1 MLKFGSVLTISIR
14 IIILLSFS
22 TSTYSQQSIASA
34 SLSGH
39 VMDERGAAISGATV
53 RITSKETGKNV
64 EVLTEE
70 TGRFGF
76 QYLSVGEYRIEV
88 QHAGFERVSQE
99 IILTVGG
106 VLELNLRLQPA
117 GLTESVNI
125 AAGIPLIE
133 ATRTQITETI
143 LPREV
148 DSLPLNGRN
157 YLDLAALSP
166 GVSRSNPVANQRF
179 PETSAVPGT
188 GISITGQ
195 RFISN
200 GFIVDGMSA
209 NDDAADLPGTFF
221 SQEVVR
227 EFQVITSGG
236 IAEYGRASGGFV
248 NIVTQSGTNR
258 YSGRLY
264 GFLRNRRFD
273 ARNPL
278 AASKEPFTQTQYG
291 ASLGGPVH
299 KDRTFF
305 FGNFEQTRLHNAT
318 VITISPASVTTI
330 NDRLDTLGYPGQR
343 LFTGLAAVGF
353 NATNFLLR
361 LDHNLNNKNLLT
373 ARYNLYD
380 VNSSNARNVGG
391 LNAVSR
397 GTALGDR
404 DQMLTVADV
413 ATLSAN
419 TFNEAR
425 FQFTSSQLSAP
436 VNDNLGPAINIS
448 GVANFGT
455 ATFSPTRRDL
465 NTFEFVDAIASQRRS
480 HGIKTGVNFLLNR
493 LDIDFP
499 GALQSV
505 YSFSSLENFLAGRY
519 TTFQQAF
526 GAANQFQSNPNFGVF
541 VQDEWKPIRG
551 LTINAGLRYDLQLL
565 PSPINTD
572 TNNFAPRLGLAFAPG
587 SRRTVLRASYGIYFD
602 RIPLRATSNALQ
614 RDGSKYRVA
623 ILTPGQPAAPT
634 FPNTLA
640 AFPNN
645 LLVSITSIDPNIE
658 NSYSQQGSLQVERE
672 LTPSTSL
679 SVGYL
684 HKRGLHIIL
693 SRNVNVPIFPASA
706 GVPNLGRPD
715 PRFANINR
723 FESSGDSY
731 YNALTVSLNRHFQ
744 KWMGFRLSYTLGK
757 SIDDVGN
764 AFFFSPQNNFN
775 LRDDQGLSDNDQRH
789 RLTISGSMET
799 PEGGSI
805 RQRVLQGF
813 RVSYVFTYG
822 SPLPFNVVTGSD
834 LNFDTNANDR
844 PIGVPRNSGKGFAY
858 EALDLRVSRTFRL
871 GESRNIEVIAEGF
884 NLLNRQTCNCQT
896 VRSGHACCRRR
907 DSAIPQQL
915 PTPARFSL
923 VCVSTFSESGSRT
936 LKRGL
941 LQVCQ
946 RC

>member
-1 MLKFGSVLTISIR
+1 MLKFRSILTIPIG
-14 IIILLSFS
+14 IMILLSFS
-22 TSTYSQQSIASA
+22 TTTYSQSIASA

-39 VMDERGAAISGATV
+39 VVDERGAAISGATV
-53 RITSKETGKNV
+53 RITSKETGKSV

-88 QHAGFERVSQE
+88 QLGGFERVSQE
-99 IILTVGG
+99 LILTVGE
-106 VLELNLRLQPA
+106 VLELNLRLQLA

-291 ASLGGPVH
+291 ASLGGPLH

-330 NDRLDTLGYPGQR
+330 NARLDTLGYPGQR
-343 LFTGLAAVGF
+343 VFTGLAAVGF

-397 GTALGDR
+397 GTALRDR
-404 DQMLTVADV
+404 DQMLTIADV

-419 TFNEAR
+419 TFNDAR

-436 VNDNLGPAINIS
+436 VNDNVGPAINIS

-465 NTFEFVDAIASQRRS
+465 NTFEFVDAIASQWRS

-499 GALQSV
+499 GALQGV

-541 VQDEWKPIRG
+541 VQDEWKPFRG

-640 AFPNN
+640 TFPSD
-645 LLVSITSIDPNIE
+645 LLVSITSIDADIE

-672 LTPSTSL
+672 LTPSMSL

-693 SRNVNVPIFPASA
+693 SRNVNVPGFPASA

-723 FESSGDSY
+723 FESSGDLY
-731 YNALTVSLNRHFQ
+731 YNALTVSLNRRFQ

-789 RLTISGSMET
+789 RLTISGSLET
-799 PEGGSI
+799 PEGGSL
-805 RQRVLQGF
+805 RQRMLRGF
-813 RVSYVFTYG
+813 HLSYVFTYG

-844 PIGVPRNSGKGFAY
+844 PIGVARTSGRGFAY
-858 EALDLRVSRTFRL
+858 AALDLRVSRTFRF
-871 GESRNIEVIAEGF
+871 GESRNIEIIAEGF
-884 NLLNRQTCNCQT
+884 NLLNRANL
-896 VRSGHACCRRR
+896 
-907 DSAIPQQL
+907 QL
-915 PTPARFSL
+915 PNGTFGTGPLPAKGFGTPTAAADPRQIQFGLRFN
-923 VCVSTFSESGSRT
+923 F
-936 LKRGL
+936 
-941 LQVCQ
+941 
-946 RC
+946 